1 MSPIPTTSHW
11 SIAQDIS
18 ISVVAV
24 GSQNLSLAK
33 IPFAHNLLIFGE
45 NNEVACWS
53 SFRVSFGLFDCL
65 PAVIKPLPSRI

>member
-1 MSPIPTTSHW
+1 
-11 SIAQDIS
+11 
-18 ISVVAV
+18 VAV

-53 SFRVSFGLFDCL
+53 SFRVSFGLFRL
-65 PAVIKPLPSRI
+65 LASGHQAIAVENLALGCNWPHSRGSGKGPC